1 METAHTRL
9 STIIIWIGLSSFFPS
24 LPQHRWPLPPLYPP
38 PPPYFSD
45 TTTTNSSLS
54 PFPSPFGNLT
64 PTLTADDIRG
74 TAYEIFVAAC
84 CTSIDKALTYIPS
97 TGKALTEMK
106 KTMGLRSS
114 SSFKLKRLRFKDGRD
129 PYLCA

>member
-9 STIIIWIGLSSFFPS
+9 STIIIWIGLSSFSPS
-24 LPQHRWPLPPLYPP
+24 LPQHRRPLPPLYPP
-38 PPPYFSD
+38 PAPYFSG

-54 PFPSPFGNLT
+54 PFPSPFDDLT
-64 PTLTADDIRG
+64 PMLTAADIRE

-84 CTSIDKALTYIPS
+84 RTSTDKALTYIPS

-106 KTMGLRSS
+106 KAMGLRSS
-114 SSFKLKRLRFKDGRD
+114 SSFKMKRLRFKDGKD
-129 PYLCA
+129 P